1 MNVGRG
7 PSDGAVDALLG
18 QQNQALHIVSLTERQ
33 KRRALAGKVGQCH
46 KLVKGGC
53 QVNRG

>member
-1 MNVGRG
+1 MNIGWRT
-7 PSDGAVDALLG
+7 SDGAVDALLG

-33 KRRALAGKVGQCH
+33 KWRTFAGKVGQRH
-46 KLVKGGC
+46 KFVKGSC